1 MDEST
6 YATEMNFDVPPK
18 RSTNLE
24 MLSEELERQTRETQK
39 LQEQVE
45 HATKRT
51 MERMG
56 RTLGGV
62 IPQALTDFKFQSMDI
77 LQEVKVPE
85 VISSVQDL
93 GIQPVMCNEM
103 GALRDKMSL
112 CLPGNDV
119 VDEYSQQVSELQ
131 QQLSATH
138 DLHEQQNFHLRQCI
152 AKMQT
157 KLQDSQFAM
166 DTLLDQRVKESQKQ
180 ADLVG
185 KLQGTITELQDSKQA
200 ADNMLLE
207 AEKRV
212 ESLYRKQ
219 EVLENTLQDVSSSLL
234 AYEKRSAKIANVDQD
249 AENLG
254 QVPLGIAVARVLQD
268 LEAEN
273 SDLKGRLLP
282 MEEQLEALK
291 LECQEKAVFMMK
303 EQTER
308 MKQLLTSHDQEVALL
323 TDKLTSSQGSTS
335 SMLAKV
341 DELKKQAERQI
352 SVYQKQKTDLESAL
366 SSLRSELQEAQQK
379 HREKVAAVEEQLTQ
393 AVYKVEEAQK
403 QRDLS
408 RQQAKDMD
416 ARVYHLMMDLR
427 KTQEELALEKEQN
440 RRLEERDKGH
450 SEAVEDLRQEL
461 DERRQSVLELET
473 LVGSLKKECQALM
486 EKQKSAEKQQI
497 KMQENA
503 TRLRSELKAARDQLQ
518 QVENERAGEQVT
530 KEELEHELKMMQSQ
544 LEEQGHEIQRLQGLL
559 EEQGHE
565 VKRLQGLLKDQDCE
579 GKKLKG
585 QLKEQQCEGKKLQ
598 SRLDDQEYKI
608 KRLRGLLDEQRQKG
622 KRLQGLIEEKEQEW
636 KTLQDV
642 LEEQKCEGKR
652 MKDHLEEQKH
662 EEMKLRN
669 LLEDREQ
676 ELQQKEQSVQL
687 DQARLQEAQGHAQ
700 ALTAEGDTLRLKLDD
715 KEKTV
720 ELLQLQME
728 GMTQLSL
735 QHSHTIEVLQEEKKW
750 LISEIDKH
758 QLEIHRLKTH
768 CEQRGHILGALEQEQ
783 VQQKDALSE
792 KTRTLH
798 KLMLDKQQL
807 TAELEVQHMQLL
819 SLTEEHETLKKTHV
833 SKTEELE
840 DIAAKLRSQLQSV
853 HTDLY
858 QAQSTLRTVQGTDE
872 HGMKAALGMQKRITA
887 KREKIDTLQSQIQM
901 LEETTDKLNKEKR
914 QQAIECK
921 RQSQELASVT
931 IEKKQ
936 LQSEVEALRYLEKQ
950 LRDKV
955 GKFEGALDKISERF
969 SECQDFIQQ
978 QEQEYMRLKLHHALD
993 IKELQGQNLRASGTL
1008 RHTPKCS
1015 PPLSTQPLRPFAG
1028 QLCEDN
1034 PTMELRTLVKE
1045 LRSMM
1050 DENDRC
1056 GPNIR
1061 SSPERAHVS
1070 HVSELNEVIKHSTN
1084 NSPVNRKTT
1093 STRDTGELEEGNI
1106 NSTFSSDDYELSF
1119 TIPPCYTS
1127 SPRGQAA
1134 GHRSPVH
1141 SLLTSTPYPTSPTK
1155 SYPEKEGPFPDLNT
1169 RKACKKLQG
1178 KLDSMQSLM
1187 EDLKNEAQ
1195 EMSSLIKTEDMRM
1208 RKVKDRSKLSNGL
1221 GSS

>member
-1 MDEST
+1 
-6 YATEMNFDVPPK
+6 
-18 RSTNLE
+18 
-24 MLSEELERQTRETQK
+24 
-39 LQEQVE
+39 
-45 HATKRT
+45 
-51 MERMG
+51 
-56 RTLGGV
+56 
-62 IPQALTDFKFQSMDI
+62 
-77 LQEVKVPE
+77 
-85 VISSVQDL
+85 
-93 GIQPVMCNEM
+93 
-103 GALRDKMSL
+103 
-112 CLPGNDV
+112 
-119 VDEYSQQVSELQ
+119 
-131 QQLSATH
+131 
-138 DLHEQQNFHLRQCI
+138 
-152 AKMQT
+152 
-157 KLQDSQFAM
+157 
-166 DTLLDQRVKESQKQ
+166 
-180 ADLVG
+180 
-185 KLQGTITELQDSKQA
+185 
-200 ADNMLLE
+200 MLLE

-408 RQQAKDMD
+408 KQQAKDMD

-530 KEELEHELKMMQSQ
+530 KEELEHDLKMMQSQ

-622 KRLQGLIEEKEQEW
+622 RRLQGLLEEKEQEW

-662 EEMKLRN
+662 EEMRLRN

-676 ELQQKEQSVQL
+676 ELQQKEQSVQV

-758 QLEIHRLKTH
+758 QLEIHRLKQTH

-819 SLTEEHETLKKTHV
+819 SLTAFPAFLKAEKQLKEHETLKKTHV
-833 SKTEELE
+833 SKIEELE

-901 LEETTDKLNKEKR
+901 LEETTDKLNKARLQPLDSTFRPKFHIGITKAVARCSKIINAEKR
-914 QQAIECK
+914 QQAMECK

-955 GKFEGALDKISERF
+955 GKFEGALDK
-969 SECQDFIQQ
+969 
-978 QEQEYMRLKLHHALD
+978 
-993 IKELQGQNLRASGTL
+993 
-1008 RHTPKCS
+1008 
-1015 PPLSTQPLRPFAG
+1015 
-1028 QLCEDN
+1028 DN

-1070 HVSELNEVIKHSTN
+1070 HVSEL
-1084 NSPVNRKTT
+1084 
-1093 STRDTGELEEGNI
+1093 DTGELEEGNI

-1169 RKACKKLQG
+1169 
-1178 KLDSMQSLM
+1178 
-1187 EDLKNEAQ
+1187 
-1195 EMSSLIKTEDMRM
+1195 
-1208 RKVKDRSKLSNGL
+1208 
-1221 GSS
+1221 